1 MEQRFVYA
9 DHSATTGVRPEVLE
23 AMLPYLKEEYGNPSS
38 IYKKARTAKE
48 ALEKARDQV
57 AKAIGA
63 KSATEVFFT
72 GSGTEADNWA
82 LKGIFEAYANKG
94 NHIITTAVEHHA
106 ILHTCE
112 YLEKVRGAK
121 ITYLPVDSEGFVR
134 LDALKDAITDETILV
149 SVIAANNEI
158 GTINPIKEIAEIC
171 HEKGVLLHVDA
182 VQAIGN
188 IPIDVQEMGI
198 DLLSMSGHKFYAP
211 KGVGALYVKKG
222 VRLPS
227 FIHGGDQERKK
238 RAATEN
244 IPGIVGMG
252 VAIELAV
259 AEMEERNRTLI
270 PLRDRLINE
279 IEEKIPFAKLNGP
292 REKRLPGHVNFSFEF
307 VEGESLLLLLDMAGI
322 CASSGSACT
331 SGSLDPS
338 HVLMAIGLPHEIAHG
353 SLRLTLGRENT
364 AEDVD
369 YIMEKLPPIVERLRE
384 MSPLYEDYLN
394 GNTQPIIMKK

>member
-149 SVIAANNEI
+149 SVIVANNEI

>member
-279 IEEKIPFAKLNGP
+279 IEERIPFAKLNGP

-307 VEGESLLLLLDMAGI
+307 IEGESLLLLLDMAGI

>member
-1 MEQRFVYA
+1 MEKRFVYA

-38 IYKKARTAKE
+38 IYNMARRAKE
-48 ALEKARDQV
+48 ALEHAREQV
-57 AKAIGA
+57 QKAIGA
-63 KSATEVFFT
+63 KAATEIYFT

-82 LKGIFEAYANKG
+82 LKGVFEAYAKKG
-94 NHIITTAVEHHA
+94 DHIITTAVEHHA

-134 LDALKDAITDETILV
+134 LDALEQAITPETILV
-149 SVIAANNEI
+149 SVIMANNEI
-158 GTINPIKEIAEIC
+158 GTINPIEEISRIC

-182 VQAIGN
+182 VQAVGN
-188 IPIDVQEMGI
+188 IPIDVQAMGI
-198 DLLSMSGHKFYAP
+198 DLLSISGHKFNAP
-211 KGVGALYVKKG
+211 KGVGALYMRKG
-222 VRLPS
+222 VNLPS

-252 VAIELAV
+252 KAIELAV
-259 AEMEERNRTLI
+259 AEMEEKNKKLI
-270 PLRDRLINE
+270 PMRDRLIRE

-292 REKRLPGHVNFSFEF
+292 RENRLPGHVNFSFEF

-353 SLRLTLGRENT
+353 SLRLTFGRENT
-364 AEDVD
+364 EEDVD
-369 YIMEKLPPIVERLRE
+369 YIMEKLPGIVSRLRE
-384 MSPLYEDYLN
+384 MSPLYEDYVN
-394 GNTQPIIMKK
+394 GNVTPIIMKK

>member
-94 NHIITTAVEHHA
+94 SHIITTAVEHHA

-134 LDALKDAITDETILV
+134 LDALKDAISDETILV

-244 IPGIVGMG
+244 IPSIVGMG

-307 VEGESLLLLLDMAGI
+307 IEGESLLLLLDMAGI

>member
-38 IYKKARTAKE
+38 IYKKARSAKE
-48 ALEKARDQV
+48 ALEKARGQV

-63 KSATEVFFT
+63 KNTTEVFFT

-106 ILHTCE
+106 ILHTCD

-121 ITYLPVDSEGFVR
+121 ITYLPVDAEGFVK
-134 LDALKDAITDETILV
+134 LDELEKSITDETILV
-149 SVIAANNEI
+149 SIIAANNEI
-158 GTINPIKEIAEIC
+158 GTINPIEEISRIC
-171 HEKGVLLHVDA
+171 HEKGVLLHIDA

-188 IPIDVQEMGI
+188 IPIDVEAMGI
-198 DLLSMSGHKFYAP
+198 DLLSISAHKFYAP
-211 KGVGALYVKKG
+211 KGVGALYVRKG

-259 AEMEERNRTLI
+259 NEMEERNKTLI
-270 PLRDRLINE
+270 PLRDRLIRE

-307 VEGESLLLLLDMAGI
+307 IEGESLLLLLDMAGI

-364 AEDVD
+364 EEDVD

-384 MSPLYEDYLN
+384 MSPLYEDFVN
-394 GNTQPIIMKK
+394 GNVQPIIMKK

>member
-134 LDALKDAITDETILV
+134 LDALKDAITEETILV

-158 GTINPIKEIAEIC
+158 GTINPIKEIAKIC

-244 IPGIVGMG
+244 IPSIVGMG

-279 IEEKIPFAKLNGP
+279 IEERIPFAKLNGP
-292 REKRLPGHVNFSFEF
+292 RENRLPGHVNFSFEF
-307 VEGESLLLLLDMAGI
+307 IEGESLLLLLDMAGI

>member
-307 VEGESLLLLLDMAGI
+307 IEGESLLLLLDMAGI

>member
-188 IPIDVQEMGI
+188 IPIDVQKMGI